1 MSEASNRRRQQLLDK
16 FLAGE
21 VEKGVYDALLD
32 ELNRLELDT
41 GPVSLPASVTSETA
55 SKVGEVLVTPTVGPA
70 RGTHPTVIHGM
81 IEPGVELNGFRIEKR
96 IGRGGMGEVWL
107 AVDLVGE
114 RHVVVKS
121 LPFELSSHPQEMTGI
136 KQMFHRVHDLQHQ
149 NICPLYL
156 LGHDPRFG
164 YFLVMK
170 QIEGMTLDQ
179 YRTAYV
185 RKAGSFT
192 IKDVARVLV
201 PMAKALDYAHQQKV
215 VHRDVKPSNIMI
227 SADGQSV
234 QLVDFGLAAEIRGS
248 LSRMS
253 LSSSDIAGT
262 YPYMAPEQWRAE
274 LIDGQAD
281 QYALAIVAYELLAGR
296 RPFDSPDPNILR
308 MCALN
313 DLPPPVSGV
322 DAGINAALMR
332 GLAKQRTER
341 FPNCVEFMKALC
353 QSVLAKPVGEVAP
366 VAKGTTAQPISPG
379 SVAAS
384 AARRDP
390 QAPITGTNVSPPPTP
405 PLPAKPAAS
414 PLPSKSGAGA
424 AAGAVAAGAPP
435 ARERLTTKLPG
446 TPNRLRQPLPRDA
459 GELEPLKA
467 IDEESDF
474 EIVEEDRV
482 HSAIPAPRSRSAGPT
497 RRKPSGQP
505 LSEREDRGDSRL
517 LFQLAGVAFGVLMLV
532 SLLIWGAVSLLRG
545 SGAKPITQTDSSGV
559 EKNSGSDGGGAST
572 GGSGNRAD
580 QPTGPPLRYH
590 WTPGKSHTY
599 AVSVEFDQDQ
609 NSVIKMSGN
618 LTYAVQ
624 AKAAPAIQQAQV
636 GTGTGF
642 VLSPDGY
649 LLTCHH
655 VTERASKI
663 EVALGKKSY
672 TATLIAESERDDLA
686 LIKIEASGLPV
697 VPLADS
703 DQVRLGEDVH
713 AIGYPLSSILGSNIK
728 ITRGTISGINDDED
742 MGRVFQIDAAINPGN
757 SGGPLFNER
766 GQVIG
771 VNFAKLVEVGDGVGF
786 AVPINHAK
794 SLLANAGVAFTERN
808 GGDDLKGADLIA
820 RVEPATA
827 LITVTSDGSGP
838 ATVSLRCDNKLS
850 TRLVRK
856 DGSIDP
862 SYEMGMARRSMFSS
876 MRARLVAA
884 EVDIDDRGE
893 VHEVRGDNSLPHFLG
908 SVPQL
913 IVEQLP
919 ARGEQTWGYTHPVTF
934 SVVTENSAGG
944 GNPFGG
950 PPGFGGP
957 RGFGGPPGFGGGGP
971 RGFPGRFNE
980 PDTEEFPGTLQV
992 SYRRGEQVGTLLTI
1006 HKHYELKA
1014 RQTVGAGPRVQ
1025 LLGDGVFQ
1033 LNTQTGLPES
1043 YEFKGTLTENEEK
1056 ISSQTPILVTYKLVP
1071 PADANAAVAA
1081 PAVPDNSAVPFIAP
1095 GSGPQLTAQPLDV
1108 LALIDMSKHQ
1118 IAGEWTKTGNAVKAP
1133 FMPAAMLE
1141 LPFRATP
1148 SYELEFD
1155 LELKPPRSDS
1165 FNVAFPIGSSWC
1177 MVVIDGY
1184 DESVSGLNLVNG
1196 QKAIVN
1202 PDRHI
1207 GPVLHAGQNRVKLR
1221 VTPNTIFVEV
1231 NGTKIVDWTGD
1242 PHTLSVEYYWSAGQG
1257 KPFIGA
1263 WESECVVT
1271 RIHAK
1276 SL

>member
-1 MSEASNRRRQQLLDK
+1 MSMSEASNRRRQQLLDK

-32 ELNRLELDT
+32 ELNRLELDS
-41 GPVSLPASVTSETA
+41 GSVSLPASVTSETP
-55 SKVGEVLVTPTVGPA
+55 SKTGEVLVTPTVGPS
-70 RGTHPTVIHGM
+70 RGTHPTAIHGM

-114 RHVVVKS
+114 RHVVIKS

-179 YRTAYV
+179 YRSAYV

-274 LIDGQAD
+274 PIDGQAD
-281 QYALAIVAYELLAGR
+281 QYAMAIVAYELLAGR

-322 DAGINAALMR
+322 DAGVNAALMR
-332 GLAKQRTER
+332 GLAKQRSER

-366 VAKGTTAQPISPG
+366 AAKVTTTQPSGSG

-390 QAPITGTNVSPPPTP
+390 QARITGTNVSLPPSP
-405 PLPAKPAAS
+405 PGKPNAS

-435 ARERLTTKLPG
+435 ARDRPTAKSPG
-446 TPNRLRQPLPRDA
+446 NPNRLRQPLPLDA
-459 GELEPLKA
+459 VELEPLEA
-467 IDEESDF
+467 VDAESPF

-482 HSAIPAPRSRSAGPT
+482 KTAIPAPRSRSAEPT
-497 RRKPSGQP
+497 RRKPAGQP
-505 LSEREDRGDSRL
+505 ASERGDRGDSRL

-545 SGAKPITQTDSSGV
+545 SGAKPITQADPSGV
-559 EKNSGSDGGGAST
+559 EKNSGGGGGGAST

-624 AKAAPAIQQAQV
+624 AKVAPAIQQAQV

-649 LLTCHH
+649 LLTCQH

-663 EVALGKKSY
+663 EVALGKK
-672 TATLIAESERDDLA
+672 A
-686 LIKIEASGLPV
+686 LLPHSHASPVCHVASGGEGAEFQPARTFVMHTRVHDEFQRHPIHPSHRLWLDPHRHAGSSRDYG
-697 VPLADS
+697 LAVS
-703 DQVRLGEDVH
+703 Q
-713 AIGYPLSSILGSNIK
+713 
-728 ITRGTISGINDDED
+728 
-742 MGRVFQIDAAINPGN
+742 M
-757 SGGPLFNER
+757 
-766 GQVIG
+766 
-771 VNFAKLVEVGDGVGF
+771 DGV
-786 AVPINHAK
+786 
-794 SLLANAGVAFTERN
+794 E
-808 GGDDLKGADLIA
+808 
-820 RVEPATA
+820 
-827 LITVTSDGSGP
+827 
-838 ATVSLRCDNKLS
+838 
-850 TRLVRK
+850 
-856 DGSIDP
+856 
-862 SYEMGMARRSMFSS
+862 
-876 MRARLVAA
+876 
-884 EVDIDDRGE
+884 
-893 VHEVRGDNSLPHFLG
+893 
-908 SVPQL
+908 
-913 IVEQLP
+913 
-919 ARGEQTWGYTHPVTF
+919 
-934 SVVTENSAGG
+934 
-944 GNPFGG
+944 
-950 PPGFGGP
+950 
-957 RGFGGPPGFGGGGP
+957 
-971 RGFPGRFNE
+971 
-980 PDTEEFPGTLQV
+980 
-992 SYRRGEQVGTLLTI
+992 
-1006 HKHYELKA
+1006 
-1014 RQTVGAGPRVQ
+1014 
-1025 LLGDGVFQ
+1025 
-1033 LNTQTGLPES
+1033 
-1043 YEFKGTLTENEEK
+1043 
-1056 ISSQTPILVTYKLVP
+1056 
-1071 PADANAAVAA
+1071 
-1081 PAVPDNSAVPFIAP
+1081 
-1095 GSGPQLTAQPLDV
+1095 
-1108 LALIDMSKHQ
+1108 
-1118 IAGEWTKTGNAVKAP
+1118 
-1133 FMPAAMLE
+1133 
-1141 LPFRATP
+1141 
-1148 SYELEFD
+1148 
-1155 LELKPPRSDS
+1155 
-1165 FNVAFPIGSSWC
+1165 
-1177 MVVIDGY
+1177 
-1184 DESVSGLNLVNG
+1184 
-1196 QKAIVN
+1196 
-1202 PDRHI
+1202 
-1207 GPVLHAGQNRVKLR
+1207 
-1221 VTPNTIFVEV
+1221 
-1231 NGTKIVDWTGD
+1231 
-1242 PHTLSVEYYWSAGQG
+1242 
-1257 KPFIGA
+1257 
-1263 WESECVVT
+1263 
-1271 RIHAK
+1271 
-1276 SL
+1276 